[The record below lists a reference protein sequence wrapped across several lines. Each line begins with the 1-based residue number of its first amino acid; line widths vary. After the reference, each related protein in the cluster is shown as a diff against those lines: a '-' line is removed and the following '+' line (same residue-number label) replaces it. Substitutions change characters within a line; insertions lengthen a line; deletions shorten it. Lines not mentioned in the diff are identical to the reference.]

1 MPKINVGKGE
11 SIDKALK
18 KFKRKM
24 RREGLIDELR
34 KREFYEKPSDRK
46 RKNKARAVKKE
57 RRRHREEQS
66 W

>member
-24 RREGLIDELR
+24 RHEGLIDELK

-57 RRRHREEQS
+57 RRRRHEENA

>member
-46 RKNKARAVKKE
+46 RKDKARAVKKE
-57 RRRHREEQS
+57 RRRRREEDN